1 MGIMRRRSHLSP
13 YLSGLLTAVLLSGCA
28 PTLQVHGNELDPEL
42 LAEIRAGESSRDD
55 VIDLLGSPSSVAMFD
70 GESWFYVSERTEKTA
85 FFSPE
90 IKERKVVVFRFDEDG
105 VVSDID
111 SRGLDSARAIQPVDR
126 ETPTAGN
133 EVTIL
138 EQLIGNFG
146 RYNTD
151 DDE

>member
-1 MGIMRRRSHLSP
+1 MGIMRCTSHLSKSLCGVLVAAA
-13 YLSGLLTAVLLSGCA
+13 LSACTPS
-28 PTLQVHGNELDPEL
+28 LQVHGNELDPEL
-42 LAEIRAGESSRDD
+42 LAEIRAGESTQDD

-70 GESWFYVSERTEKTA
+70 GESWFYISERTEKTA

-90 IKERKVVVFRFDEDG
+90 IKEREVVVFRFDGDG
-105 VVSDID
+105 IVSDIE
-111 SRGLDSARAIQPVDR
+111 SRGLESARAIQPVDR

-146 RYNTD
+146 RYNT
-151 DDE
+151 EEE

>member
-1 MGIMRRRSHLSP
+1 MGIMHCTSHLSKS
-13 YLSGLLTAVLLSGCA
+13 LSGVLIAAALSACT
-28 PTLQVHGNELDPEL
+28 PSLQVHGNELDPEL
-42 LAEIRAGESSRDD
+42 LAEIRAGESTQDD

-70 GESWFYVSERTEKTA
+70 GESWFYISERTEKTA

-90 IKERKVVVFRFDEDG
+90 IKERKVVVFRFDGDG
-105 VVSDID
+105 IVSDIE
-111 SRGLDSARAIQPVDR
+111 SRGLESARAIQPVDR

-146 RYNTD
+146 RYNTE
-151 DDE
+151 DE